1 MTGLMS
7 VIKDS
12 FETCPPLDIVL
23 LGAHNPVMHTLTEAE
38 LAYLRKS
45 YEQCSAF
52 ITVCAGMLQAQEA
65 GILAGKTATAPKFLI
80 DQLKKE
86 DPRTK
91 WVEKRYVKDGK
102 LWTSGAL
109 FNGVDLMR
117 AFILDTWGK
126 ERKEMVELCLE
137 LGSVPVRSVDY

>member
-1 MTGLMS
+1 
-7 VIKDS
+7 
-12 FETCPPLDIVL
+12 
-23 LGAHNPVMHTLTEAE
+23 MHTLNEAE
-38 LAYLRKS
+38 LAYLRKA
-45 YEQCSAF
+45 YEKCSAF
-52 ITVCAGMLQAQEA
+52 IAVCGGMLQALEA
-65 GILAGKTATAPKFLI
+65 GILVGKTATAPKFLI
-80 DQLKKE
+80 DRLKKD
-86 DPRTK
+86 DPRTN
-91 WVEKRYVKDGK
+91 WMEKRYVKDGK